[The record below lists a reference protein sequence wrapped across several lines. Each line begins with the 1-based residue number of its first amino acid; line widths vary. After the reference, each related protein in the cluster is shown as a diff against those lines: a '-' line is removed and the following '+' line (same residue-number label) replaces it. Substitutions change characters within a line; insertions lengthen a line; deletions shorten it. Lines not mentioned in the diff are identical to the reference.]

1 MLYLDIE
8 TIPGQNAAL
17 HQMLQEEAE
26 VAKAQIRP
34 PANYKDETKIA
45 EYIFSKQAEIDAEI
59 DLKLRK
65 TSFDGA
71 YGQIVAISVAIND
84 EVPINIYS
92 EDWAN
97 AEPDLLHEF
106 YDLMLHVFEKQKD
119 HVPVVI
125 GHNVLSF
132 DLRFMLQRSMLH
144 GIQPPAFIP
153 FDAKPW
159 DERIFDTMT
168 RWAGV
173 GNRVSLD
180 KLCRVFGIPTKG
192 SELGEEIDG
201 SLVWDFVRS
210 GRVAD
215 VATYC
220 GGDVERVRML
230 HKRMTFAT
238 SALET
243 DAGKGGPE
251 LRCALNALP

>member
-1 MLYLDIE
+1 MNVKNQTMVYLDIE

-17 HQMLQEEAE
+17 LQMLQEEAE
-26 VAKAQIRP
+26 LAKAEIRA
-34 PANYKDETKIA
+34 PANYKDEAKITD
-45 EYIFSKQAEIDAEI
+45 YVLSKQAEIDAEI
-59 DLKLRK
+59 NQKFRK

-84 EVPINIYS
+84 ESPVNIYS
-92 EDWAN
+92 EDWVR
-97 AEPDLLHEF
+97 AEPGLLTEF
-106 YDLMLHVFEKQKD
+106 YDLMRHVFKKPQD
-119 HVPVVI
+119 NIAVVI

-132 DLRFMLQRSMLH
+132 DLRFILQRSMLL
-144 GIQPPAFIP
+144 GIEPPAFIP

-159 DERIFDTMT
+159 DERVFDTMT
-168 RWAGV
+168 RWSGV

-192 SELGEEIDG
+192 SEIGEEIDG
-201 SLVWDFVRS
+201 SLVWDFVRK

-230 HKRMTFAT
+230 HRRMTFAQ
-238 SALET
+238 SPL
-243 DAGKGGPE
+243 
-251 LRCALNALP
+251 